1 MNTLSASIAAGE
13 TGPLITLSGSVD
25 ITNHAELSEVLAD
38 PRVNGTLHLTID
50 ASGLSFADS
59 MATRA
64 LALTAKI
71 LKERGGGMVLLSPHT
86 AIQHERA
93 AAAGF
98 GDKDEHERQAA
109 IHRAADVADTQRAER
124 ANRCSRTKR
133 PMMIADQ
140 TRAKHL
146 NRNYVCRD
154 SELSGGAEVL
164 RFPGW
169 FVVFTW

>member
-71 LKERGGGMVLLSPHT
+71 LKERGGGMVL
-86 AIQHERA
+86 
-93 AAAGF
+93 
-98 GDKDEHERQAA
+98 
-109 IHRAADVADTQRAER
+109 
-124 ANRCSRTKR
+124 
-133 PMMIADQ
+133 
-140 TRAKHL
+140 
-146 NRNYVCRD
+146 
-154 SELSGGAEVL
+154 
-164 RFPGW
+164 
-169 FVVFTW
+169 